1 MITDEKKRALQ
12 QFLSIPDED
21 IDDIKESQWNENSL
35 EIYNKEYLVLTDAEA
50 DDEAAEEIKRTL
62 WAFRSDFI
70 LHHCNNEDMDNFE
83 WDCAKEALESVQ
95 SSKAE
100 GANGLVRALISDL
113 DEFINDAI
121 CEDGRGRFIAYY
133 DGYEN
138 EEVVDGVTY
147 YIYRTN

>member
-1 MITDEKKRALQ
+1 MISEEKKRALQ

-21 IDDIKESQWNENSL
+21 MEDIKESSWNDNAL
-35 EIYNKEYLVLTDAEA
+35 EIYNEEYLVLTEAEA

-62 WAFRSDFI
+62 WAFNPTFI

-95 SSKAE
+95 ASKAE
-100 GANGLVRALISDL
+100 GATGLVRALISNL
-113 DEFINDAI
+113 DEFIDDAI
-121 CEDGRGRFIAYY
+121 CEDGRGHFLASY
-133 DGYEN
+133 DGDEN

-147 YIYRTN
+147 YIYRIN